1 MRDLFVTAIILSS
14 LPLIFMRP
22 WIGILMW
29 SWIAYMNPH
38 RLTWGFAYNMPFAA
52 LVAGVTLLS
61 VLFGRGKTEPWPR
74 SGTLALWIVFVL
86 WMCFTTLFALNPDE
100 ATFELNRC
108 LKIQLFAILTVWL
121 MQGRE
126 RINWLV
132 LVIVLSLGFFGVKG
146 GLFALRTA
154 GTARVMGPPDSYI
167 ADNNTLALALIMTL
181 PLMRY
186 YLTETKKKWMR
197 YALWAAMPITAISV
211 LASQSR
217 GALLATISM
226 LAFLLMRTKKRGFLA
241 FLVVIG
247 MPMLINWMPE
257 SWSSRMATIQTYEE
271 DGSAMGRISAWKFAW
286 NLALH
291 RPIVGGGFETFT
303 PELFRIYAPTPD
315 IVQGPHSI
323 YFEVLGEHG
332 FVGLALFL
340 ALGFAAYRRA
350 GAAVKLID
358 SRGEAGKELGW
369 ARELCAML
377 QTSLVGY
384 AVGGAF
390 LGLAYFDL
398 PYHMIALILLT
409 SSFVERKLGLVGLKE
424 KKRPAYDFAR
434 EERARPA
441 DARPHAP
448 NTP

>member
-1 MRDLFVTAIILSS
+1 MRDLLVTAIILSS
-14 LPLIFMRP
+14 LPLILMRP
-22 WIGILMW
+22 WVGILMW

-38 RLTWGFAYNMPFAA
+38 RLAWGFAYEMPFAA
-52 LVAGVTLLS
+52 IVAGCTLVGL
-61 VLFGRGKTEPWPR
+61 LFARGQNDPLPR
-74 SGTLALWIVFVL
+74 SGVLKLWIIWVL
-86 WMCFTTLFALNPDE
+86 WMCFTSLFALNPDE
-100 ATFELNRC
+100 VWIELERC

-121 MQGRE
+121 IQGRE

-154 GTARVMGPPDSYI
+154 GTSRVMGPPESYI
-167 ADNNTLALALIMTL
+167 ADNNTLALALIMTV

-186 YLTETKKKWMR
+186 YAMEAKNKWLR
-197 YALWAAMPITAISV
+197 WGLWAAMPITAISV

-217 GALLATISM
+217 GALLACVSM
-226 LAFLLMRTKKRGFLA
+226 LAFLLLRTKKKGWLA
-241 FLVVIG
+241 LVVIVG

-257 SWSSRMATIQTYEE
+257 SWSSRMATIQTYEQ

-291 RPIVGGGFETFT
+291 RPIIGGGFETFT
-303 PELFRIYAPTPD
+303 PELFRVYAPTPD

-340 ALGFAAYRRA
+340 GLGYAAFRRA
-350 GAAVKLID
+350 GAVVKVVDGL
-358 SRGEAGKELGW
+358 GEAGKHLLW

-377 QTSLVGY
+377 QVSLIGY

-398 PYHMIALILLT
+398 PYHMIALILVT
-409 SSFVERKLGLVGLKE
+409 SSFVERKLGLVGLTE
-424 KKRPAYDFAR
+424 KKRPAFVLGPPEA
-434 EERARPA
+434 EPRPS
-441 DARPHAP
+441 DLQVKP
-448 NTP
+448 

>member
-1 MRDLFVTAIILSS
+1 
-14 LPLIFMRP
+14 
-22 WIGILMW
+22 
-29 SWIAYMNPH
+29 
-38 RLTWGFAYNMPFAA
+38 
-52 LVAGVTLLS
+52 
-61 VLFGRGKTEPWPR
+61 
-74 SGTLALWIVFVL
+74 
-86 WMCFTTLFALNPDE
+86 
-100 ATFELNRC
+100 
-108 LKIQLFAILTVWL
+108 
-121 MQGRE
+121 
-126 RINWLV
+126 
-132 LVIVLSLGFFGVKG
+132 
-146 GLFALRTA
+146 
-154 GTARVMGPPDSYI
+154 
-167 ADNNTLALALIMTL
+167 
-181 PLMRY
+181 
-186 YLTETKKKWMR
+186 
-197 YALWAAMPITAISV
+197 
-211 LASQSR
+211 
-217 GALLATISM
+217 
-226 LAFLLMRTKKRGFLA
+226 
-241 FLVVIG
+241 
-247 MPMLINWMPE
+247 
-257 SWSSRMATIQTYEE
+257 MATIQTYEQ
-271 DGSAMGRISAWKFAW
+271 DGSAMGRISAWNFAW

-340 ALGFAAYRRA
+340 GLGFAAYRRA

-358 SRGEAGKELGW
+358 SRGEAAKELGW

-434 EERARPA
+434 EQGRPA
-441 DARPHAP
+441 DAQPHAP